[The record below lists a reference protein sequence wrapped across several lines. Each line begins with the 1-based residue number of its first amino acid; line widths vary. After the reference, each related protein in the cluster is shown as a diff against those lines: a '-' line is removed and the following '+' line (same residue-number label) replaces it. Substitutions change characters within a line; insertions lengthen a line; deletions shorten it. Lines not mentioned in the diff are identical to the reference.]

1 MTPMADAGD
10 PLESSFGHLE
20 RRILD
25 ALWSREGGASV
36 RDLLPEFAP
45 AAYTTILTTLER
57 LRRKGILNRVRQRG
71 RAYAYVPRWGRAEL
85 TERLASRT
93 LGGWL
98 RDPATAGPI
107 LSCFIDAVSDRDD
120 RLLDELDRL
129 IRRKRRERGR

>member
-1 MTPMADAGD
+1 MTEAGD

-20 RRILD
+20 RRVLD
-25 ALWSREGGASV
+25 ALWRREAGASV
-36 RDLLPEFAP
+36 RDLIPEFAP
-45 AAYTTILTTLER
+45 AAYTTLLTTLER
-57 LRRKGILNRVRQRG
+57 LRRKGILTRVRQG

-98 RDPATAGPI
+98 RDSATAGPI
-107 LSCFIDAVSDRDD
+107 LSCFIEAVSNRDD

-129 IRRKRRERGR
+129 IREKRRERRR